1 MCHTLYDS
9 KSDTIYTILYQ
20 CPTCSDEIT
29 SPPRHT
35 YPHILCSPCLG
46 VLYSKFLWEGLNSF
60 HGRRVWRKMQ
70 VSLLILSPVLLFSPL
85 PCTKTWIGKRIERK
99 KSEKLFFQVRVHFPP
114 KCLCVVPPEYLSPPF
129 TPLRHHLKRSSST
142 PPPTDFQNPLE
153 LSIKLFMF

>member
-1 MCHTLYDS
+1 MVQKNECIST
-9 KSDTIYTILYQ
+9 
-20 CPTCSDEIT
+20 
-29 SPPRHT
+29 
-35 YPHILCSPCLG
+35 LCSPCLR
-46 VLYSKFLWEGLNSF
+46 VLCSKFPWEGLNSF

-142 PPPTDFQNPLE
+142 PPPTDFQNPPGT
-153 LSIKLFMF
+153 FD